1 MRHNLQLMLA
11 AFILASIASC
21 GGALLAFTV
30 VRVLQPSWLP
40 LPLSSVTCRWL
51 GLELDITVAC
61 EYIYCSHECI
71 IGYLVFGTHGHV
83 MSFPSR
89 ISRQSCRVPSL
100 FGAGFVYIFGMFLEI

>member
-11 AFILASIASC
+11 AFIVASIASC

-51 GLELDITVAC
+51 GLEPDITVAC
-61 EYIYCSHECI
+61 ECIYCSHECAI
-71 IGYLVFGTHGHV
+71 VYLVFGMHGHV
-83 MSFPSR
+83 MSFQFTDQPAKLQSSFPVWSR
-89 ISRQSCRVPSL
+89 VCIY
-100 FGAGFVYIFGMFLEI
+100 F